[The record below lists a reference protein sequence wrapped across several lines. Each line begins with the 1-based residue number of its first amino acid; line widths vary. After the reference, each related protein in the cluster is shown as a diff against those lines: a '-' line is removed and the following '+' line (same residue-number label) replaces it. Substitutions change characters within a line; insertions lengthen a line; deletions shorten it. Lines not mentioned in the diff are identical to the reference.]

1 MGYTNLMLL
10 NTTDPSGIFV
20 WQDLYSRMIWPIN
33 KSHFQSVK
41 HVYFFHTVGYL
52 LAKMYM
58 LFLQLEKLIIHCL
71 NRFKVYGI
79 VKYMHNV
86 GNTSLKHFSL
96 CKTETPHPLTINSPF
111 LPLSALDNHHST
123 FCFKDFGCFRYLI

>member
-1 MGYTNLMLL
+1 MFL

-20 WQDLYSRMIWPIN
+20 WQDLYFRMIWPIN

-41 HVYFFHTVGYL
+41 HVIVHFFHTVGYL

-58 LFLQLEKLIIHCL
+58 FFLQLKKKNIIHCL
-71 NRFKVYGI
+71 NHFKVYGI

-86 GNTSLKHFSL
+86 GNKSLKLFSL
-96 CKTETPHPLTINSPF
+96 CKAESPYPLNISSPL
-111 LPLSALDNHHST
+111 LPLSPWQSPFYFLFPRAWL
-123 FCFKDFGCFRYLI
+123 F